1 MKNITIS
8 EFEYNQLLFTIEQL
22 REQLTK
28 FKSQKNNNKKTH
40 KSVVQR
46 LHGVLT
52 MPEGFDEKQILQDGI
67 LKKYL
72 SNVSF

>member
-8 EFEYNQLLFTIEQL
+8 ELEYNQLLFTIEQL
-22 REQLTK
+22 REQLAK
-28 FKSQKNNNKKTH
+28 FKSKKLNNKMTP

-46 LHGVLT
+46 LHGILT
-52 MPEGFDEKQILQDGI
+52 IPEGFDEKQILEDEI

-72 SNVSF
+72 SNG